1 MSNILILGGTGFVG
15 RHLCEQLQR
24 AGHRVTVATRQARR
38 AQAVQHL
45 PLVTVRVFNA
55 RHGDDMA
62 QLVAGHDAVVNLVAI
77 LHGSARAFHAAHVEW
92 PQQLAAACQAAG
104 VRRLVHVSALGA
116 SAQAGSVY
124 QRTKAQGE
132 AALAAAAHT
141 GAGLDL
147 TVLRPSVIFG
157 AGDRFL
163 TLFGRMQ
170 AVLPVV
176 PLAGAD
182 TRFQPIWVDDV
193 AHAIVHALA
202 TPATVGQTVELVGPD
217 VLTLADL
224 VRLAGRAT
232 GHPRPVLGLPLALG
246 YVQAL
251 LMQCLPGE
259 PLLSTDNIAA
269 MEVDNVGTPNATPL
283 AGWNRSPASVAA
295 IAPTYLGREPGRQGP
310 RQRLVALRTRR
321 R

>member
-1 MSNILILGGTGFVG
+1 MSNILVLGGTGFVG

-24 AGHRVTVATRQARR
+24 AGHRVTVATRHLQRART
-38 AQAVQHL
+38 VQHL
-45 PLVTVRVFNA
+45 PLVTVQVADVNQPGVLER
-55 RHGDDMA
+55 
-62 QLVAGHDAVVNLVAI
+62 LVAGHDAVVNLVAI
-77 LHGSARAFHAAHVEW
+77 LHGSARAFRAAHVEL
-92 PQQLAAACQAAG
+92 PRRLAAACQSSG

-124 QRTKAQGE
+124 QRTKADGE
-132 AALAAAAHT
+132 AVLQAAAGT
-141 GAGLDL
+141 PPGLDL

-163 TLFGRMQ
+163 TLFGCMQ

-176 PLAGAD
+176 PLAGAH
-182 TRFQPIWVDDV
+182 TRFQPVWVDDV

-224 VRLAGRAT
+224 VRLAGRST

-251 LMQCLPGE
+251 VLQCLPGE
-259 PLLSTDNIAA
+259 PLMSTDNIAA
-269 MEVDNVGTPNATPL
+269 MEVDNVGTPGAQPL
-283 AGWNRSPASVAA
+283 AGWNRPPASVAA
-295 IAPTYLGREPGRQGP
+295 VAPSYLGREPGRQGP
-310 RQRLVALRTRR
+310 RQRLVDLRTRR